1 MQIVPNAQ
9 VSLPAEAPQAAP
21 APAVVP
27 RVTAISPV
35 PTAAPPP
42 AADLHRT
49 AAPAVKQDP
58 LVTIQRD
65 TDGRIYYVITDA
77 QSGKQIGEIPPEE
90 IRNVG
95 DGIASFLKQLEAKRA
110 ASEHIAAKG

>member
-1 MQIVPNAQ
+1 MRIVTNGQ
-9 VSLPAEAPQAAP
+9 VSLPAEPPQAAP
-21 APAVVP
+21 APAVIP
-27 RVTAISPV
+27 RVTTTSPALS
-35 PTAAPPP
+35 PAPPAVTESRRP
-42 AADLHRT
+42 AE
-49 AAPAVKQDP
+49 PVSKQDP

-95 DGIASFLKQLEAKRA
+95 DGIASFLKQLEARRA
-110 ASEHIAAKG
+110 ASEHIATKG